1 MHLPG
6 ANHMFEP
13 DSVEHFSEGIARL
26 IQLTAYVSNTLTS
39 FNTTEQTRGGI
50 AAYDAGIA
58 EVIDRRK
65 LSIKMLHSSST
76 IKTCMLRYI
85 YDIFRLYRYW
95 NILRRFLIGYSSSC
109 KTHC

>member
-1 MHLPG
+1 
-6 ANHMFEP
+6 MFEP

-65 LSIKMLHSSST
+65 LSIKLLHASFT
-76 IKTCMLRYI
+76 MKTCMLIFFMLLLDYI
-85 YDIFRLYRYW
+85 DIGTFYGDFSSD
-95 NILRRFLIGYSSSC
+95 ILARAKHIAKYIN
-109 KTHC
+109 